1 MFLSSAFIVL
11 SFLLFVLFSIKTKRQ
26 NYLLSKIPSP
36 KKYFLLHNLP
46 EGFGLD
52 RTELFKKIQD
62 HSHKLGDIF
71 HVTFHPL
78 DCGVLFVGDHEIAQT
93 LSTSQPYRTRAMA
106 YRFLS
111 GWVGSDGGF
120 LGGGNQQK
128 EKLKLLKRIMTPEFH
143 QKYLNLVSSH
153 IETGLKEVNIKQIKQ
168 IEFHS
173 WISNVILDI
182 SFGEVLNH
190 ISRAANFKA
199 YINKIGKTEKL
210 AALHISGLK
219 MLK

>member
-11 SFLLFVLFSIKTKRQ
+11 SFLLFVLFSIKTKRR

-62 HSHKLGDIF
+62 YSHKLGDIF

-93 LSTSQPYRTRAMA
+93 LSTSQPDRTRSMV
-106 YRFLS
+106 YEVLY
-111 GWVGSDGGF
+111 GWIGSDGAF
-120 LGGGNQQK
+120 LGSAGSQQK
-128 EKLKLLKRIMTPEFH
+128 EKLKLLKRIMDPDFH

-153 IETGLKEVNIKQIKQ
+153 METGLKELNVKNIKQ

-182 SFGEVLNH
+182 SFGEVYLL
-190 ISRAANFKA
+190 
-199 YINKIGKTEKL
+199 YP
-210 AALHISGLK
+210 
-219 MLK
+219 